1 MSVTVAVT
9 ADLLMGAASPP
20 SIHSLIDALAASR
33 ADAVVL
39 AGNIG
44 ENDGQIGQ
52 FFKRLRQAVAC
63 PIGFVP
69 GNQDLFYRNET
80 SSEAL
85 LGTHL
90 PALCKAHGVQ
100 FLPGNPL
107 TIGSI
112 GIVGSLAWYDYSAAD
127 PTANLTLEDHVQF
140 KQDRNVPEALRIDWA
155 WSDLEVAENS
165 TRALEADIATALGN
179 PSVKRVLAV
188 THFPVFD
195 WQIPRD
201 PGNRLAALR
210 NAYEGNLNIGRWLMN
225 HQAVAGVV
233 SAHVPHGGCR
243 VLHRDPLPPIPSW
256 LVGASPESPGF
267 VLARVSKTN

>member
-9 ADLLMGAASPP
+9 SDLLTGAASPA
-20 SIHSLIDALAASR
+20 SILSLIDALAGSG
-33 ADAVVL
+33 ADAVVM

-90 PALCKAHGVQ
+90 PALCEANGIQ
-100 FLPGNPL
+100 FLPGNP
-107 TIGSI
+107 IAVGSL
-112 GIVGSLAWYDYSAAD
+112 GIVGSMAWYDYSAAD
-127 PTANLTLEDHVQF
+127 PTAHLTLEDHVQF
-140 KQDRNVPEALRIDWA
+140 KQDRNVPEALRIDWG
-155 WSDLEVAENS
+155 WSDPEVAENS
-165 TRALEADIATALGN
+165 ARRLEADLSTIKGN
-179 PSVKRVLAV
+179 PTISRVLAV

-210 NAYEGNLNIGRWLMN
+210 NAYEGNLNIGRSLMR
-225 HQAVAGVV
+225 HPCLSGVV

-243 VLHRDPLPPIPSW
+243 VLHRDPLPPIPTW
-256 LVGASPESPGF
+256 LVGSSPDAPGF
-267 VLARVSKTN
+267 VLARVSKQA